1 MIQSFDDAVA
11 EEIFHGIYSHA
22 VRKKFSSQLVTELE
36 RKLDLLNAA
45 ESLES
50 LHWIPSI
57 KAEAGVRDAHGKYS
71 IPLDPNWRLAFG
83 WNGGPEYIEIKPTL
97 NP

>member
-22 VRKKFSSQLVTELE
+22 VRKKFSSHLVSEVE
-36 RKLDLLNAA
+36 RKLDLLNAS

-50 LHWIPSI
+50 LRAIPSI

-71 IPLDPNWRLAFG
+71 IPIDPNWRLAFG
-83 WNGGPEYIEIKPTL
+83 WNSGPEHVEIKSSL